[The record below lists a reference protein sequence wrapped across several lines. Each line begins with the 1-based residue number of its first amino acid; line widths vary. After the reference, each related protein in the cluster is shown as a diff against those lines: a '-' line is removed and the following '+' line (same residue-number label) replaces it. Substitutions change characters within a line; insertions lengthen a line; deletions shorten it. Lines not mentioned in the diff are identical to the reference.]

1 MTWSRFIATKRWPAC
16 SPAWLPAPATTPLVQ
31 TWRTSANEEEERL
44 AAKGASD
51 AFNRFG
57 DLLERTFA

>member
-1 MTWSRFIATKRWPAC
+1 
-16 SPAWLPAPATTPLVQ
+16 
-31 TWRTSANEEEERL
+31 
-44 AAKGASD
+44 AKGASD

>member
-1 MTWSRFIATKRWPAC
+1 
-16 SPAWLPAPATTPLVQ
+16 
-31 TWRTSANEEEERL
+31 EEERL

>member
-1 MTWSRFIATKRWPAC
+1 
-16 SPAWLPAPATTPLVQ
+16 
-31 TWRTSANEEEERL
+31 EERL

>member
-1 MTWSRFIATKRWPAC
+1 MAI
-16 SPAWLPAPATTPLVQ
+16 LDGIEL
-31 TWRTSANEEEERL
+31 NEEEERL
-44 AAKGASD
+44 AAEGASD